1 MKRAKDKY
9 MINRTKYK
17 DIKRYD
23 HKQMEDFL
31 TDVYKNGYADG
42 KESVPGVELQDVEK
56 ALQDVKAGR
65 VEQNQ
70 GTSGRAFQKGAVM
83 KALTIIQ
90 PWATLIASGHKMN
103 ETRSWKTNYRGE
115 VLIHAGKNPKDYT
128 SGCYIDDPDGR
139 HFQEAGITPNNFED
153 LPRGS
158 IIGKATLVNC
168 IHINKEFRD
177 HLKRSNPAE
186 YAFGDYRIGRYA
198 WVFENPVLFEK
209 PIPARGRQGLWNW
222 EDDAN
227 E

>member
-1 MKRAKDKY
+1 
-9 MINRTKYK
+9 
-17 DIKRYD
+17 
-23 HKQMEDFL
+23 
-31 TDVYKNGYADG
+31 
-42 KESVPGVELQDVEK
+42 
-56 ALQDVKAGR
+56 
-65 VEQNQ
+65 
-70 GTSGRAFQKGAVM
+70 M

-128 SGCYIDDPDGR
+128 
-139 HFQEAGITPNNFED
+139 
-153 LPRGS
+153 RGS

-168 IHINKEFRD
+168 IRINKEFRD

-198 WVFENPVLFEK
+198 WVFENPMLFEK